1 MLPGGVGGVV
11 EPSGIEVGGIEVGGT
26 GSMVVSIVDR

>member
-11 EPSGIEVGGIEVGGT
+11 EPSGIGVGGT
-26 GSMVVSIVDR
+26 GSMVVSIVDQ